1 MRRTQNAL
9 FLAGLLFGS
18 LSLVPAAQAE
28 GDATDTVPPPPQV
41 QQQAPADAQ
50 PQQGDN
56 PDSSGQPPLG
66 PNAEEPEAGS
76 TPSPAPDANAGS
88 PQAQSN
94 YDLNRIII
102 DYKDYKIGDNVPQ
115 QYLDKSYNIVE
126 WQKRNLPAPE
136 TGSHWTYIG
145 GNYLLITNDVGKI
158 LKAESGDIYYRG

>member
-41 QQQAPADAQ
+41 QQQAPTDAQ
-50 PQQGDN
+50 PQQGDTT
-56 PDSSGQPPLG
+56 DSSAQPPLG

-76 TPSPAPDANAGS
+76 TPAPDANAGS

-102 DYKDYKIGDNVPQ
+102 DYKDYKIGDSVPQ

>member
-9 FLAGLLFGS
+9 FFSGLLFGS

-28 GDATDTVPPPPQV
+28 GEAADSVPPPPQI
-41 QQQAPADAQ
+41 QHADAQ
-50 PQQGDN
+50 PQGDAS
-56 PDSSGQPPLG
+56 DSSGQPPLG

-76 TPSPAPDANAGS
+76 APAPDANAGS
-88 PQAQSN
+88 PSAQSN
-94 YDLNRIII
+94 YELNRIII

-115 QYLDKSYNIVE
+115 QYLNKSYTIVE

-158 LKAESGDIYYRG
+158 LKAESGDIYCRG